1 MTAFPRWVR
10 PVVLMLGLL
19 TTAGC
24 GALGAVEQA
33 AAPLDAFTLA
43 PITPPDATQSG
54 LHIIVEPTEATG
66 ALATDRILI
75 KPNALQA
82 QYLPAGR
89 WTDPAPDL
97 VRILLVTSL
106 QNSGGFLRVGRDGAG
121 LLPDYTILSDLQD
134 FQAEPATD
142 GSQTWRVRVGIT
154 LSIVRESDRTLIGS
168 RHFQGFAPA
177 NTDDTIA
184 LVNAFQ
190 LAMSTALAEQVDW
203 ILSQTR

>member
-1 MTAFPRWVR
+1 MTAFARWVR
-10 PVVLMLGLL
+10 PAVLTLGLL
-19 TTAGC
+19 AMAGC

-43 PITPPDATQSG
+43 AITPTEARQSG

-66 ALATDRILI
+66 ALTTDRILI

-97 VRILLVTSL
+97 VRILLVASL

-121 LLPDYTILSDLQD
+121 LLPDYTVLSDLQD
-134 FQAEPATD
+134 FQAEPETD
-142 GSQTWRVRVGIT
+142 GSLTWKVRVSM
-154 LSIVRESDRTLIGS
+154 SISLVRESDRTLVAS
-168 RHFQGFAPA
+168 RQFEATAPA
-177 NTDDTIA
+177 ATDNTIE

-190 LAMSTALAEQVDW
+190 VAMSAVLAEQVDW